1 MATFDIKLYGYGA
14 EMVFGQ
20 ISKDVYEFWS
30 DQSVEAVTAHLF
42 VDHPDSNSEVN
53 PVTDP
58 QTKVWL
64 GEMSENGDYA
74 HVVGAFA
81 DDCTVEVVDEDNNE
95 IYSETDLDLITRI
108 FVDPKEQLPGYY
120 IKAWQTEKGDF
131 LSASFD
137 ADEFEPHKLV
147 FHATSID
154 GHTVI
159 DNVLYD
165 NVQIENEVDDRIV
178 KDNGF
183 ELYDDV

>member
-20 ISKDVYEFWS
+20 ISKDVYDFWA
-30 DQSVEAVTAHLF
+30 DQSTEAVTAHLF
-42 VDHPDSNSEVN
+42 VDHPDSNSELN

-58 QTKVWL
+58 QSKVWL
-64 GEMSENGDYA
+64 GEMHENGDYA

-81 DDCTVEVVDEDNNE
+81 DDCTVEIIDEDNNE
-95 IYSETDLDLITRI
+95 IYSATDLDLITRI

-137 ADEFEPHKLV
+137 TDEFVVDKLV

-165 NVQIENEVDDRIV
+165 NVQIENEVDNRTV